1 MTTESLRTAERQLCS
16 FFCVVRGLVVSLP
29 DQSLC
34 PFSVAITA
42 HSTLHLAFSFQGR
55 VPHHVHSLLS
65 NTNIQLHGVHFKKR
79 APRAIKEI
87 KKFAS
92 MHMGTTDVRLD
103 PELNIH
109 VWKRGIQ
116 GVQHR
121 MRLRISRKRNDEEE
135 AKEAM
140 FAFVE
145 PVIVP
150 STKGL
155 QTVVVEEED

>member
-1 MTTESLRTAERQLCS
+1 
-16 FFCVVRGLVVSLP
+16 
-29 DQSLC
+29 
-34 PFSVAITA
+34 
-42 HSTLHLAFSFQGR
+42 
-55 VPHHVHSLLS
+55 
-65 NTNIQLHGVHFKKR
+65 
-79 APRAIKEI
+79 
-87 KKFAS
+87 